1 MVHPRHWKNFSGL
14 PHISVVSYFFWE
26 MDIIKMSICSSFIV
40 VLLHI
45 TSRMKRRWRI
55 QMPTTIVKPS
65 FYLFP
70 THRLIFK
77 CFHEFTK
84 MRGVS
89 LLIVNFFFT
98 NYGIRSEVEKAIN
111 HMVDIVVNRSQLNV
125 YSLLTYLRKSKR
137 VSRI

>member
-1 MVHPRHWKNFSGL
+1 MVHPRHWKNFAGL

-45 TSRMKRRWRI
+45 TSRIKGRWRI

-70 THRLIFK
+70 MYRLILK

-89 LLIVNFFFT
+89 LLIVNFF
-98 NYGIRSEVEKAIN
+98 
-111 HMVDIVVNRSQLNV
+111 
-125 YSLLTYLRKSKR
+125 LLIMAYVPKLRKPLIIWWILWLIEASWIFINKMKTL
-137 VSRI
+137 SDGFYY